1 MIPLWLFRVFL
12 GVLALLGFW
21 TLLLFWL
28 LGFLGIWLFCSFDF
42 WAFRFFIF
50 SEYWHSCIL
59 VYGWRGCG
67 SNHKTEGVLCLF
79 LSYYTTF
86 PEVFNVLDLLDYA
99 ERGVKE
105 DKFLIV
111 EIPADAAA
119 GGCSCLLVCLR
130 DHYTSAEI
138 LYAMLNT

>member
-1 MIPLWLFRVFL
+1 MAFPGFSWGSCSLGVLDSFTLLALLLFRFLGFPVLHLFRVLAFL
-12 GVLALLGFW
+12 HFGLRLAGVR
-21 TLLLFWL
+21 
-28 LGFLGIWLFCSFDF
+28 IK
-42 WAFRFFIF
+42 
-50 SEYWHSCIL
+50 
-59 VYGWRGCG
+59 
-67 SNHKTEGVLCLF
+67 HKTEGVLCLF

-111 EIPADAAA
+111 EIPADTAA

-130 DHYTSAEI
+130 DYYTSAEI